1 MGKFEFRYHHLGIPT
16 EQKKEN
22 EAYHTRLKFY
32 HSGYESSEFGIE
44 WMRFEEDSPM
54 PELVKTV
61 PHVAFVVHDMAEA
74 LKGRNILVEPN
85 SPSDG
90 VLVAMIEENGAP
102 VEFLQFTT
110 PEPERKTHP
119 SMSHG

>member
-1 MGKFEFRYHHLGIPT
+1 MKTFEFRYHHLGIPT
-16 EQKKEN
+16 NEKKGN
-22 EAYHTRLKFY
+22 EAYHERLKFY
-32 HSGYESSEFGIE
+32 HSGYEESEFGIE

-61 PHVAFVVHDMAEA
+61 PHVAFVVHDMDEA

-85 SPSDG
+85 SPSEG
-90 VLVAMIEENGAP
+90 ILVAMIEENGAP
-102 VEFLQFTT
+102 VEFLQFTSPDT
-110 PEPERKTHP
+110 GRISHT